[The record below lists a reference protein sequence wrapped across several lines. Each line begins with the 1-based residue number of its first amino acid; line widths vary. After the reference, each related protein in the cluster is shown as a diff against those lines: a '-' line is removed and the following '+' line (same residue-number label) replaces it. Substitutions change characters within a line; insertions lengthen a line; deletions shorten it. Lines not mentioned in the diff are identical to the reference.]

1 MSMMSRMKRVT
12 TGKLEVFLSRAEN
25 PEVVFPQLLRE
36 MEDQVRAATEAEAK
50 AMANAKSAE
59 RALQSARDK
68 LEKMTRGAESALQH
82 GEEATAREA
91 IEVQMKLEADILR
104 LEAAHDVAATSLAS
118 AKAAREETQNQLREI
133 RAKKDEL
140 LTRARVVASQEKIQ
154 RTVSGPVTSSGSILD
169 AVAAIESKVEEKE
182 SALEVR
188 KDLAGVGSGSG
199 STASLERRIDE
210 LNGKAEID
218 RRMAALKAQIQ
229 AKVSGKSAAAKTA
242 KGD

>member
-1 MSMMSRMKRVT
+1 MSIMSRMKRVT

-50 AMANAKSAE
+50 AMANAKSSE
-59 RALQSARDK
+59 RALQNAREK

-82 GEEATAREA
+82 GDETTAREA
-91 IEVQMKLEADILR
+91 LEVQMKLEADILR
-104 LEAAHDVAATSLAS
+104 LEAAKDVADTSLAS
-118 AKAAREETQNQLREI
+118 ARAAREETQNQLREI
-133 RAKKDEL
+133 RSKKDEL

-188 KDLAGVGSGSG
+188 KDLAGVGSSSG

-210 LNGKAEID
+210 LNSKAEID
-218 RRMAALKAQIQ
+218 RRMAALKA
-229 AKVSGKSAAAKTA
+229 KVSGKTPAAKTA